1 MIRCNPGNLPMEQ
14 VGEELSIVQLDRNGV
29 KAIMIVVTLYLIVS
43 KGLMERISNGDIAN
57 HSGISRDLA
66 NQTRIVIK
74 EQVVKE
80 CLTNSVTLPKIHSNG
95 P

>member
-1 MIRCNPGNLPMEQ
+1 
-14 VGEELSIVQLDRNGV
+14 
-29 KAIMIVVTLYLIVS
+29 MIVVILYLIVS
-43 KGLMERISNGDIAN
+43 KGLMEGISNGDIAN

-80 CLTNSVTLPKIHSNG
+80 FLMNSVTLPKIHSNG
-95 P
+95 L